1 MAKLTRKRTILIKAE
16 SSYPTDPT
24 PTGSAN
30 AVLVRDLNI
39 EPVQSDEVSRDL
51 LRGYIGNYETLLSN
65 TRANVTFDVE
75 LAGSGTAG
83 TEPHYAPA
91 LKACGMAVTTVS
103 STSNSYKPVSTSFDS
118 CTIYV
123 NIDGVNH
130 AVTGARGTFTINAT
144 VNEIPTISFS
154 MTGKY
159 NGPADVSLP
168 TCTYQKQAD
177 PLLFKDGNT
186 SGFQL
191 FGYAGALQSWSLDLN
206 NEIVTRQLVGG
217 TQEVLITDR
226 KPSGTAS
233 IEHVALA
240 SHNFFTDATG
250 SSTGTNR
257 WLHGTTAGNKIQ
269 VLCPQTDLGQPTYED
284 SDGVQ
289 LLSLPF
295 VATPNSGNDELEIK
309 MT

>member
-1 MAKLTRKRTILIKAE
+1 
-16 SSYPTDPT
+16 
-24 PTGSAN
+24 
-30 AVLVRDLNI
+30 
-39 EPVQSDEVSRDL
+39 
-51 LRGYIGNYETLLSN
+51 
-65 TRANVTFDVE
+65 
-75 LAGSGTAG
+75 
-83 TEPHYAPA
+83 
-91 LKACGMAVTTVS
+91 MAVTTVS
-103 STSNSYKPVSTSFDS
+103 STSNSYKPVSTSFAS

-130 AVTGARGTFTINAT
+130 AVTGARGTFSINAT

-159 NGPADVSLP
+159 NAPADVTLP

-191 FGYAGALQSWSLDLN
+191 FGYAGALQSWSLEMN

-217 TQEVLITDR
+217 TQEVLITNR
-226 KPSGTAS
+226 APSGTAS
-233 IEHVALA
+233 VESVALA

-257 WLHGTTAGNKIQ
+257 WLHGTTAGNKVQ
-269 VLCPQTDLGQPTYED
+269 VLCPQTDLGQPGYED
-284 SDGVQ
+284 NDGAVM
-289 LLSLPF
+289 LMLPF
-295 VATPNSGNDELEIK
+295 VATPNAGNDEVEIK
-309 MT
+309 YT